1 MMFQSSNGTSGKDL
15 QKRRHLPSCRSTLTD
30 PAFVGLLYD
39 NNILVWG
46 GDVRDTEAWSGT
58 SLSTI
63 PWYPIL
69 DMSMPL
75 ASEKLQATTYP
86 FVAFV
91 ALQPRRSPSG
101 NSGNQNT
108 SSPTLTILSRHQ
120 GRSVP
125 SSGPTS
131 APSLVTHLERHV
143 LPRVMPFL
151 DVLKAAERERQLER
165 QLREDQDRAYR
176 ESARRD
182 RERIEAKMREE
193 REAAEEKR
201 RQEEEAERE
210 KEKRELEEQECRK
223 REEERML
230 WRRWIRRQILSTSPN
245 REGEG
250 PLRIAVRL
258 PNGSRAVRKFKPDA
272 SLTTLY
278 AFVDSQLIPSH
289 MPEDKDPL
297 VLPSGSSHGP
307 LESCIERKIGGSSGR
322 ANQWWGFHVI
332 NAYPRKEIDW
342 VANVRLGDVECLK
355 GGGQVV
361 VELLNL
367 GNGRPERTANGSLD
381 EDDDGYDTEE

>member
-1 MMFQSSNGTSGKDL
+1 M
-15 QKRRHLPSCRSTLTD
+15 TD
-30 PAFVGLLYD
+30 PAFVKLLYD
-39 NNILVWG
+39 NNIAVWG

-58 SLSTI
+58 PLSTFPQYHI
-63 PWYPIL
+63 I
-69 DMSMPL
+69 DVSVSE

-101 NSGNQNT
+101 NSGPQNT

-120 GRSVP
+120 GRPVP

-131 APSLVTHLERHV
+131 AASLVSHLERHV

-151 DVLKAAERERQLER
+151 DVLKAAEKERQLER
-165 QLREDQDRAYR
+165 QLRDEQDRAYR
-176 ESARRD
+176 ESAKRD
-182 RERIEAKMREE
+182 KERIEAKMRKE
-193 REAAEEKR
+193 REDADEKR
-201 RQEEEAERE
+201 RQEEEAKKE
-210 KEKRELEEQECRK
+210 KEKRELEVQERRK

-230 WRRWIRRQILSTSPN
+230 WRRWIRRQLLSAGPN

-250 PLRIAVRL
+250 PLRIAIRL
-258 PNGSRAVRKFKPDA
+258 PDGSRAVRKFKPDA

-289 MPEDKDPL
+289 LPEDKDPL
-297 VLPSGSSHGP
+297 VLPSGSFHGP
-307 LESCIERKIGGSSGR
+307 LESCVERKIASLSGR
-322 ANQWWGFHVI
+322 ANEWWGFHVM

-342 VANVRLGDVECLK
+342 AANVRLGDAECLK

-367 GNGRPERTANGSLD
+367 GNGRPERTANGGFD
-381 EDDDGYDTEE
+381 EDDGYDTEE

>member
-1 MMFQSSNGTSGKDL
+1 VK
-15 QKRRHLPSCRSTLTD
+15 
-30 PAFVGLLYD
+30 LLYD
-39 NNILVWG
+39 NNVAVWG

-58 SLSTI
+58 LSPVILSI
-63 PWYPIL
+63 PKIGI
-69 DMSMPL
+69 SL

-86 FVAFV
+86 FIAFV

-101 NSGNQNT
+101 NTGIQNT

-131 APSLVTHLERHV
+131 AASLVSHLERQV

-165 QLREDQDRAYR
+165 RLREEQDKAYK

-182 RERIEAKMREE
+182 KERIEAKMRKEREEAEE
-193 REAAEEKR
+193 RRK
-201 RQEEEAERE
+201 QEEEAKRE
-210 KEKRELEEQECRK
+210 KERRELEEQERRK

-230 WRRWIRRQILSTSPN
+230 WRRWTRRQLLSASPN
-245 REGEG
+245 RDGEG
-250 PLRIAVRL
+250 PLRIAIRL

-272 SLTTLY
+272 SLTALY
-278 AFVDSQLIPSH
+278 AFVDSHLIPSH
-289 MPEDKDPL
+289 LPEEKDPL
-297 VLPSGSSHGP
+297 ALPSGSFHGS
-307 LESCIERKIGGSSGR
+307 LESCVERKIGSLNGR
-322 ANQWWGFHVI
+322 ANEWWGFHVM
-332 NAYPRKEIDW
+332 NAYPRKEINW
-342 VANVRLGDVECLK
+342 AANMRLGDVECLK

-361 VELLNL
+361 VELLSL
-367 GNGRPERTANGSLD
+367 GNGRQERTENGNLD